1 MHNNS
6 NGGKNFVA
14 ESNPGKET
22 RPQQD
27 RNAVEGA
34 KSGEP
39 ASEEMDQRESERDE
53 REISEKEE
61 QEASE
66 AAEDSTEVPE
76 PNSTVEM
83 LLDTAEDNDDGEES
97 VKPID
102 APDDDEAM
110 KDEQAEED
118 QPPEPKDD
126 DADAVLLEEF
136 IEEEV
141 TEEQQTEAAPRKER
155 TKVELDLCR
164 VCMGAENLSDIFQL
178 EGPVRISDIIMK
190 VCTTIRITERD
201 HLPHKICERCLGQVR
216 IVNEFKARCEAS
228 DKELRK
234 NLKRSANKTR
244 PTGVIV
250 VNCPMSESDNEDEPI
265 DDDEYQVSQSEVE
278 SEPVTSDDSFSP
290 PNKRKRTPKKR
301 GRKPAQYKTPGRRG
315 RPGRKPKHMAISPV
329 VVTTPIKRGPG
340 RPPKNPKTSTLSNV
354 VYIKAPVDSSS
365 ESEEEEIAK
374 ARRRR
379 GEHPCPKCDDV
390 LPSQLALK
398 QHLKSHPGDVFNC
411 ERCTLWFKK
420 QQTLL
425 NHIERHKKAD
435 RKQEEKRREREQ
447 RQEHKE
453 LYRRSEVDGRPGNPQ
468 FTSVSPEKKKKPDPA
483 PASSGRDLFKCV
495 APLTS
500 TYWSDSFSD

>member
-6 NGGKNFVA
+6 NGTVTATKP
-14 ESNPGKET
+14 E
-22 RPQQD
+22 QD

-39 ASEEMDQRESERDE
+39 ASDEMAHEESERDA

-61 QEASE
+61 QEATE
-66 AAEDSTEVPE
+66 AAEDSTEVLE
-76 PNSTVEM
+76 PNTVET
-83 LLDTAEDNDDGEES
+83 LLEHDDDGEES
-97 VKPID
+97 IKPAEESAD

-110 KDEQAEED
+110 KDEQPEED
-118 QPPEPKDD
+118 QPAEHKDD
-126 DADAVLLEEF
+126 DADAVLLEEL
-136 IEEEV
+136 IEEEDV
-141 TEEQQTEAAPRKER
+141 TEELQAEAPSAAPRKER

-164 VCMGAENLSDIFQL
+164 VCMGSENLSDIFQL

-265 DDDEYQVSQSEVE
+265 DDDEYKVSQSEVE

-315 RPGRKPKHMAISPV
+315 RPGRKPKNMVISPV
-329 VVTTPIKRGPG
+329 VVTTPVIKRGPG

-365 ESEEEEIAK
+365 ESEEEEIVK

-420 QQTLL
+420 QQTLM
-425 NHIERHKKAD
+425 NHMERHKKAD
-435 RKQEEKRREREQ
+435 RKQEEKRRERDQ
-447 RQEHKE
+447 RQQHKE
-453 LYRRSEVDGRPGNPQ
+453 LYRRSEPDSRPINPQ
-468 FTSVSPEKKKKPDPA
+468 FTSVSPDKKKKPDPA